1 MRILVTNDDGIW
13 APGIC
18 ALAAAMT
25 DTGHDVVVAAPD
37 GERSGSSA
45 ALGVLNEDDF
55 VESCRVDLPGVD
67 GVACHAVMG
76 PPGLCV
82 LASRLGGFGDP
93 PDVIVAGVNPGP
105 NTGRS
110 VLHSGTVGAALTAAN
125 FGARGLAVSIG
136 VGEDYYWDT
145 ATEMARRALEWLCDA
160 PERTVLNVN
169 VPNRPL
175 PEVLGVRW
183 ARLAP
188 FGTVQTAL
196 QGTHE
201 GRLQMAF
208 TQTTA
213 ELPADSD
220 TALLMAGYVT
230 ASTLTGI
237 QAIEDTSA
245 AAFMDRPAVPQMG

>member
-1 MRILVTNDDGIW
+1 MRLLVTNDDGIW

-18 ALAAAMT
+18 ALASAMAE
-25 DTGHDVVVAAPD
+25 TGHDVVVAAPD
-37 GERSGSSA
+37 EERSGSSA
-45 ALGVLNEDDF
+45 ALGVLNQDDF
-55 VESCRVDLPGVD
+55 VDSSRVDLPGVE
-67 GVACHAVMG
+67 GVPCHAVAG

-82 LASRLGGFGDP
+82 IASRLGGFGDP
-93 PDVIVAGVNPGP
+93 PDLVVSGVNPGP

-125 FGARGLAVSIG
+125 FGAKGLAVSIG
-136 VGEDYYWDT
+136 VGEDYHWDT

-175 PEVLGVRW
+175 SEVLGVRW

-196 QGTHE
+196 RGTHE

-208 TQTTA
+208 AQTTA
-213 ELPADSD
+213 DLPPDSD
-220 TALLMAGYVT
+220 TALVLAGYVT

-245 AAFMDRPAVPQMG
+245 ATFMDRSAVSPVG